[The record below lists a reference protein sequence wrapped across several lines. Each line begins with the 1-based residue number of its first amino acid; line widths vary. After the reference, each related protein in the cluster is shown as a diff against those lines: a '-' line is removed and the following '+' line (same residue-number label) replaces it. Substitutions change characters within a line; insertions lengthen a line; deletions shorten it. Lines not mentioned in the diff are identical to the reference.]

1 MGPTCYVQ
9 AVQSPKGKGAP
20 GSPQAV
26 AVDAKPLTKAAPKG
40 SQMSDATNGGH
51 SDVPKLTNESVKKK
65 LFDQPQHSDAPTTSS
80 KVPHPPPPPPGACE
94 LEPGLS
100 VVGEEAKRLVSETRR
115 LLLCHQEHAMT
126 LTELVES
133 FAAQGD
139 PAHPTA
145 ETLYPVLEVS
155 KVDKF
160 EVVFFNRTALVEVM

>member
-26 AVDAKPLTKAAPKG
+26 AVEATKPLTKAAPKG
-40 SQMSDATNGGH
+40 SQTSDTTNGGH

-65 LFDQPQHSDAPTTSS
+65 LFDQPQHGDAPTTS
-80 KVPHPPPPPPGACE
+80 KVPHPPPPGACE

-155 KVDKF
+155 KVEKF
-160 EVVFFNRTALVEVM
+160 EVRFFFNRTALVEVM